1 LAISL
6 QKELNSLWKG
16 AGGSNASKWGLAEMV
31 LGQSVVGPVILVF
44 FRVGSQSL
52 SFGFS
57 KIEIFSRITLVRQEF
72 SQELAISLQKE
83 SNSLQKGAGGSN
95 ASKWGLVVMMLGQSM
110 VGPIIL
116 VSFRVGSQSLSCG
129 FSEIEFF

>member
-1 LAISL
+1 
-6 QKELNSLWKG
+6 
-16 AGGSNASKWGLAEMV
+16 MV